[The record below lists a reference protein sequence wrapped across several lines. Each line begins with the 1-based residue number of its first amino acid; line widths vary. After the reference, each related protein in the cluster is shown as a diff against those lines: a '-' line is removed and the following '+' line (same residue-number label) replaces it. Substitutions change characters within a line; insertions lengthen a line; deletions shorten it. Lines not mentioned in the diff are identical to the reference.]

1 MNRPMSVS
9 VFGMLNIVFGA
20 FGLLGVLMSAPM
32 FFSKAADSKNYV
44 IQVMHSSSIFSA
56 WMVISAVVG
65 AVASAALLGA
75 GIGMLQLKP
84 WSRKI
89 SVGYAI
95 YSLVMTP
102 IGVVMEFLFV
112 LPVLIAQAHQQP
124 GPVASAAV
132 NGAIGNM
139 FGSLLGLIYPVLLL
153 IFMLRRN
160 VIAAFEPAA
169 QNTTQQQKQ

>member
-44 IQVMHSSSIFSA
+44 IQVMHDSSVFSA
-56 WMVISAVVG
+56 WMMISAVVG

-75 GIGMLQLKP
+75 GIGMLQLRP
-84 WSRKI
+84 LSRKV

-112 LPVLIAQAHQQP
+112 LPVLIIQTRQQP
-124 GPVASAAV
+124 GPASAAAV
-132 NGAIGNM
+132 SGTLWSM
-139 FGSLLGLIYPVLLL
+139 FGSLVGLIYPVLLL
-153 IFMLRRN
+153 IFMSRRS
-160 VIAAFEPAA
+160 VIAAFEPGGHRAS
-169 QNTTQQQKQ
+169 QQQQQ